1 MFILSYSLSRFT
13 PWKPPLLYDNPNQS
27 MKTKTPTLLATI
39 ATLAFTPLISASENH
54 DHGHDH
60 KSKVEIAIPK
70 KLSDLW
76 KSIEAEHNTLSAA
89 IEKKDI
95 PAAHDAEQHLQTFL
109 KAIPAKTSALEES
122 ARARIE
128 GQAKNLAR
136 AYDGVHHASDDKAW
150 DKAKTSLKKAEG
162 SMKLLAAQI
171 SKI

>member
-60 KSKVEIAIPK
+60 KSKVEIAIPE

-76 KSIEAEHNTLSAA
+76 KSIEAEHATLSAA
-89 IEKKDI
+89 IEKKNI
-95 PAAHDAEQHLQTFL
+95 PAAHYAEQHLQAFL
-109 KAIPAKTSALEES
+109 KAIPAKTSAIEES
-122 ARARIE
+122 IRTRI
-128 GQAKNLAR
+128 
-136 AYDGVHHASDDKAW
+136 DG
-150 DKAKTSLKKAEG
+150 
-162 SMKLLAAQI
+162 
-171 SKI
+171 

>member
-1 MFILSYSLSRFT
+1 
-13 PWKPPLLYDNPNQS
+13 
-27 MKTKTPTLLATI
+27 MKFKTPALLATI
-39 ATLAFTPLISASENH
+39 TTLALAPIGFAGENH
-54 DHGHDH
+54 SHGHSHGSELNVAVPD
-60 KSKVEIAIPK
+60 

-76 KSIEAEHNTLSAA
+76 KTIEAEHAKLSAA

-95 PAAHDAEQHLQTFL
+95 PAAHDAEEHLQAYL
-109 KAIPAKTSALEES
+109 KAIPSKTAALEES
-122 ARARIE
+122 ARTRID

-150 DKAKTSLKKAEG
+150 DKAKSALKKAEG

>member
-1 MFILSYSLSRFT
+1 
-13 PWKPPLLYDNPNQS
+13 

-39 ATLAFTPLISASENH
+39 SILAFAPLAFADENH
-54 DHGHDH
+54 NHGHDH
-60 KSKVEIAIPK
+60 GSKIEIAIPE

-76 KSIEAEHNTLSAA
+76 KSIEAEHATLSAA
-89 IEKKDI
+89 IEKKNI
-95 PAAHDAEQHLQTFL
+95 PAAHYAEQHLQAFL
-109 KAIPAKTSALEES
+109 KAIPAKTSAIEES
-122 ARARIE
+122 IRTRID